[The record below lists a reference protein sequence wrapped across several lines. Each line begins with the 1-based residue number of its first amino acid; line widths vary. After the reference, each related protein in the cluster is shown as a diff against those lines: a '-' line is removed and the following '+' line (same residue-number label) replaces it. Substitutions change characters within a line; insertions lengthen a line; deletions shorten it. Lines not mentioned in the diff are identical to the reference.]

1 MNYYLDIEKKYFST
15 IGNFFS
21 PIVLSSLEKKSNSSY
36 FSEVCKTSGLLKNID
51 TSISLR
57 DFFDTIF
64 HFLLK
69 NYRNEYI
76 YKNIIANKILL
87 GKHSLKT
94 SQFLTEFRI
103 GRNKADIIILNGT
116 TTVYEIKSEYDTFSR
131 LNKQINS
138 YIKAFEFV
146 NIITSPSQIEKAFQ
160 KLPESIG
167 ILSFTNRNTISTFRK
182 PKSNLNNINL
192 SLLFDSLRKDEY
204 LQIIKT
210 YYGSVP
216 NVPNTKIFDVCK
228 KQYCEIPLEKA
239 VKLTN
244 ETLKR
249 RNYSDFTIKNINKV
263 PFSLIAYILSLGNNK
278 SRIENILNL
287 LNKKLIEII

>member
-1 MNYYLDIEKKYFST
+1 MNYYLEIDKKYFPT

-21 PIVLSSLEKKSNSSY
+21 PIVLSSLERSGYSSY
-36 FSEVCKTSGLLKNID
+36 FSEVCKTSGLIRNID
-51 TSISLR
+51 TSISLS
-57 DFFDTIF
+57 DFFDIIF
-64 HFLLK
+64 NFLLK

-94 SQFLTEFRI
+94 SQLLTEFRI
-103 GRNKADIIILNGT
+103 GKNKADIIILNGT
-116 TTVYEIKSEYDTFSR
+116 ATVYEIKSEYDTFFR

-138 YIKAFEFV
+138 YIKTFEYV
-146 NIITSPSQIEKAFQ
+146 NVITSPSQIRKAIQ
-160 KLPESIG
+160 ALPESIG
-167 ILSFTNRNTISTFRK
+167 ILSFTDRNTISTFRK

-204 LQIIKT
+204 IEIVKK
-210 YYGSVP
+210 YYGSAP
-216 NVPNTKIFDVCK
+216 DVPNTKIFNVCK
-228 KQYCEIPLEKA
+228 KKYSEMPLKEA

-244 ETLKR
+244 HILKK
-249 RNYSDFTIKNINKV
+249 RNYSDFTMQNIKKV
-263 PFSLIAYILSLGNNK
+263 PFSLKAYILSLGNNK
-278 SRIENILNL
+278 IRIENTLKV